1 MFCWAMA
8 LVENPLYT
16 IEMSFNVSGGKAGE
30 ILSTAWLFKLSCH
43 RVLGRSKE
51 LLDALIPSK
60 IAWIKT
66 FYGKA
71 RDLIPN
77 KRYAYGAIYLVYG
90 IWESSRRLGISYMDV
105 RALRLANVP
114 AL

>member
-1 MFCWAMA
+1 VYKLPGICTFYWAIA
-8 LVENPLYT
+8 LVENPFYT
-16 IEMSFNVSGGKAGE
+16 IKLSFNVSGSKAGK

-66 FYGKA
+66 FYGEA

-90 IWESSRRLGISYMDV
+90 I
-105 RALRLANVP
+105 
-114 AL
+114 